1 MSKLKILIVDDEEEL
16 VFTLS
21 ERLQFRNFDAD
32 AAINSGDALRLVHEK
47 KYDVAII
54 DLKMPVVGGM
64 ELMKMIHHISP
75 ETKVILM
82 TGHCSEEEGKA
93 GISKGAYDYLI
104 KPVSINVLIE
114 KIQGC
119 CKANNKEDGND

>member
-21 ERLQFRNFDAD
+21 ERLQFRDFDAD
-32 AAINSGDALRLVHEK
+32 AAVNSGDALKLVQEK

-64 ELMKMIHHISP
+64 ELMKMITPHQS
-75 ETKVILM
+75 
-82 TGHCSEEEGKA
+82 
-93 GISKGAYDYLI
+93 
-104 KPVSINVLIE
+104 
-114 KIQGC
+114 
-119 CKANNKEDGND
+119 

>member
-16 VFTLS
+16 VYTLS
-21 ERLQFRNFDAD
+21 ERLQFRDFDAD
-32 AAINSGDALRLVHEK
+32 PAINSGDALKLVHVK

-82 TGHCSEEEGKA
+82 TGHCSEEEGKS

-104 KPVSINVLIE
+104 KPVSINILIE
-114 KIQGC
+114 KITGC
-119 CKANNKEDGND
+119 CNVNNEGASR

>member
-1 MSKLKILIVDDEEEL
+1 M
-16 VFTLS
+16 
-21 ERLQFRNFDAD
+21 QFRNFDAD

-75 ETKVILM
+75 DTKVILM

-114 KIQGC
+114 KIQSC
-119 CKANNKEDGND
+119 CKANNMEDGND